1 MEKRRRAH
9 EAREEEWK
17 EQEKKRYEE
26 DYDEWVPVVLN
37 LEAGGS
43 YLQTLIQET
52 QKKPFCNEDFG
63 QKCKMF
69 KNIGNSCKN

>member
-17 EQEKKRYEE
+17 EQEKKRYAE

-37 LEAGGS
+37 LEPGGS
-43 YLQTLIQET
+43 YLQTLT
-52 QKKPFCNEDFG
+52 KRRG
-63 QKCKMF
+63 
-69 KNIGNSCKN
+69 